1 MSKFDD
7 FGCAVLISVDYA
19 HNIEAEAKAFFNHL
33 YSTLLSMGFSF
44 DNRVFYKVAPQFQI
58 ESDLKLA
65 VCRVKEQTNSNPK
78 DFLRSIHLI
87 PLSKFHDVTA
97 AVTAAAA
104 I

>member
-33 YSTLLSMGFSF
+33 YSTLMSMGFSF

>member
-1 MSKFDD
+1 MTKFDD

-19 HNIEAEAKAFFNHL
+19 HNVESEAKDFFNHL
-33 YSTLLSMGFSF
+33 YSTLLSIGFSF
-44 DNRVFYKVAPQFQI
+44 DNRVFYKVAPQSQI

-65 VCRVKEQTNSNPK
+65 VRRVKEQTNSNPQN
-78 DFLRSIHLI
+78 FLRSIHLI